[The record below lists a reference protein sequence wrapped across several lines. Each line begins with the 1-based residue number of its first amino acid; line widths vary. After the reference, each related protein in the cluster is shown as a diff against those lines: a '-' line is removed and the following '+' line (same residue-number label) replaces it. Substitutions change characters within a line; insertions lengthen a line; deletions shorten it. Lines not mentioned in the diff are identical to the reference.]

1 MGNEMLQQPP
11 SEFRPKVLIVDDT
24 PANLL
29 AFGLVL
35 EHDGYELFQANSG
48 HEALK
53 KSLQHDFAVILLD
66 VRMPVLDGLET
77 AAALRG
83 GRARHTPIIF
93 ISAHDKT
100 PKEVEQGYLAGALDY
115 LFSPV
120 DPDTLRRKVSA
131 FVDFYAANRE
141 LKRKCEV
148 QTRTIEALQNEIK
161 TLKQGITS
169 REASI
174 SEHA

>member
-1 MGNEMLQQPP
+1 MGIEF
-11 SEFRPKVLIVDDT
+11 SELPALAFRPKVLIVDDT
-24 PANLL
+24 PANIR
-29 AFGLVL
+29 AFELVL
-35 EHDGYELFQANSG
+35 EHDGYELFEANSG

-53 KSLQHDFAVILLD
+53 QSLRHDFAVILLD

-77 AAALRG
+77 AMALRG

-93 ISAHDKT
+93 ISAHDQT

-120 DPDTLRRKVSA
+120 DPDTLRRKVAA

-141 LKRKCEV
+141 LKRKCDAL
-148 QTRTIEALQNEIK
+148 TRTVEVLQNEIRS
-161 TLKQGITS
+161 LKHPSARPDGKL
-169 REASI
+169 